1 MGVQFDLNTCDLG
14 QVRRME
20 FVTQRAGV
28 KENLAEI
35 ISMH

>member
-20 FVTQRAGV
+20 FIKRRAGV
-28 KENLAEI
+28 KENLVEI